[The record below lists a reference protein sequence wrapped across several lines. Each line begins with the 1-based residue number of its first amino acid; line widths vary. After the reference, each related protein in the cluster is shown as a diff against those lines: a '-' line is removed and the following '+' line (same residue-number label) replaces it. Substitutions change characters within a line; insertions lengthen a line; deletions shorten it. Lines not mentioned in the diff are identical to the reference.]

1 MDIAKYAV
9 FLACLPDLVV
19 PILLSDGGY
28 CSPQS
33 IFTINGRR
41 GSLPS
46 GNAFRVIID
55 TAVCLG
61 APKRLWHLG
70 VGDLASEFTSV
81 TDWKLAF
88 HAVGT
93 LMDDFAALLSDASVY
108 QFIAR
113 PTHELQGM
121 RLLATALLY
130 RVEGAGVLL
139 NGFIDLTDPT
149 LRWDRIVFR

>member
-1 MDIAKYAV
+1 
-9 FLACLPDLVV
+9 
-19 PILLSDGGY
+19 
-28 CSPQS
+28 
-33 IFTINGRR
+33 
-41 GSLPS
+41 
-46 GNAFRVIID
+46 
-55 TAVCLG
+55 
-61 APKRLWHLG
+61 
-70 VGDLASEFTSV
+70 
-81 TDWKLAF
+81 
-88 HAVGT
+88 
-93 LMDDFAALLSDASVY
+93 MDDFAALLSDASVY